1 MTGKKIPKL
10 PKRLLLLLRSF
21 ELVPFGKVV
30 RFERKGRGLPFE
42 SCSIEAKGDRKGS
55 LNNNLL
61 QQVSKRKQKE
71 KEKMLKEDFLVSGQ
85 LSSSDV
91 RKREGNRRKTW
102 RKKEK

>member
-1 MTGKKIPKL
+1 MKVAAL
-10 PKRLLLLLRSF
+10 KR
-21 ELVPFGKVV
+21 K
-30 RFERKGRGLPFE
+30 
-42 SCSIEAKGDRKGS
+42 A

-85 LSSSDV
+85 LSSSYV

-102 RKKEK
+102 RKKERVIKPGHSQVKMKERARKTPAY